1 MFAASGFIGF
11 YLLLFILTGFRPIEA
26 LWAAIKKDEMGMGTG
41 YESIGRY
48 FHLSFANLFA
58 FLIGVG
64 FPITLI
70 WLREIVSVLKEWK
83 QYTASSEQ
91 ESNRSRIPWI
101 FRHEKLDAFVIGFLI
116 TLLFFTFSTLFTMEV
131 ERIWIFMVP
140 FFVIPVAK
148 HLTTRPVSDL
158 YWVAGI
164 LVAQL
169 IVSEVLLYTYW

>member
-1 MFAASGFIGF
+1 
-11 YLLLFILTGFRPIEA
+11 
-26 LWAAIKKDEMGMGTG
+26 MGTG
-41 YESIGRY
+41 YESVGRY

-64 FPITLI
+64 LPITTVY
-70 WLREIVSVLKEWK
+70 LRQLVSTIREWR
-83 QYTASSEQ
+83 QNALASEQ
-91 ESNRSRIPWI
+91 EIGAPRTPWI
-101 FRHEKLDAFVIGFLI
+101 FRHENADTFVIGFLI

-148 HLTTRPVSDL
+148 HLTDRPMSDF

-169 IVSEVLLYTYW
+169 IVGEVLLYTYW

>member
-1 MFAASGFIGF
+1 
-11 YLLLFILTGFRPIEA
+11 
-26 LWAAIKKDEMGMGTG
+26 MGTG

-64 FPITLI
+64 LPITAV
-70 WLREIVSVLKEWK
+70 WLRQIIASVKEWR
-83 QYTASSEQ
+83 QNALSSEQ
-91 ESNRSRIPWI
+91 ESSETRVPWI
-101 FRHEKLDAFVIGFLI
+101 LRHDEALDTFVVGFLI
-116 TLLFFTFSTLFTMEV
+116 TLLYFTFSTLFTMEV

-148 HLTTRPVSDL
+148 HLTTRPISDF

-164 LVAQL
+164 LTVQL